1 MDTLKALQ
9 VFVEVSRQGG
19 FANAGKALGLSPSSV
34 SRHVVNLEDMLGA
47 QLFHRTTRSLSLT
60 PAGEDVLGQC
70 QGIVREFDALV
81 KTGRRERAQP
91 EGRFRVT
98 MPVFVGA
105 ILMEDVVAGFVR
117 DFPQVDLDL
126 LLVDRVLNL
135 VEEGFDL
142 AVRVGRLQDSTLITR
157 KFLDLNLAL
166 VASPEYLER
175 NGPVLKPA
183 DLAAHNCIIDSA
195 APYRDRWP
203 FIHKKTTRRHKVRG
217 NVSVNSG
224 AAARDLAVG
233 GVGLTLLPE
242 YHVFEEVAQGRLVT
256 VLDDHMINYGGI
268 FIVYPKSRHL
278 SVTVRRFADL
288 LIAQSKPISA
298 YRDRVKS
305 PQSPTETMSRHN

>member
-19 FANAGKALGLSPSSV
+19 FASAAKALGLSPSSV

-70 QGIVREFDALV
+70 QGIVQEFDALV

-98 MPVFVGA
+98 MPVFVGD

-126 LLVDRVLNL
+126 LLVDRVVNL

-142 AVRVGRLQDSTLITR
+142 AVRVGRLQDSTLIAR

-166 VASPEYLER
+166 VASPAYLQQ
-175 NGPVLKPA
+175 NGQVLRPA
-183 DLAAHNCIIDSA
+183 DLRKHNCIIDTA
-195 APYRDRWP
+195 APYKDRWP
-203 FIHKKTTRRHKVRG
+203 LLHDKTTKRHQVKG

-233 GVGLTLLPE
+233 GAGLTLLPE
-242 YHVFEEVAQGRLVT
+242 YHVFEDVVQGRLVT
-256 VLDDHMINYGGI
+256 VLGDHMINYGGI
-268 FIVYPKSRHL
+268 FIVYPRSRHL
-278 SVTVRRFADL
+278 SITVRRFADL
-288 LIAQSKPISA
+288 LVTHSRPISA
-298 YRDRVKS
+298 YRDHVRGK
-305 PQSPTETMSRHN
+305 T